1 MKKIIL
7 TAVFAMSLST
17 YAQVKVPAAS
27 PKIESEQVVGL
38 TEIELEY
45 ARPGVKGRTVFGDM
59 IPYGQIWRTG
69 ANENTKISFSDDV
82 IIGGN
87 HLPKGEYALYTIP
100 EKDSWTVIFYSD
112 TKSWGVPQNWD
123 DKKIAL
129 KAGAKLS
136 PTDFTEYLTIA
147 VNPIDNNSGEL
158 VISWEKTKATVP
170 FEVPTQK
177 KALQSIEKGLNAG
190 TSSARD
196 YFLAAQYLYTE
207 DIELKK
213 AMEFIEQSVK
223 MSDGETPFYVLRQKA
238 LIQAKLGDKKGA
250 IETAQKSSEAAA
262 KAGNKEYVRMNEQSI
277 KEWSE

>member
-17 YAQVKVPAAS
+17 YAQVKVPEAS

-82 IIGGN
+82 IIAGN

-129 KAGAKLS
+129 KVGAKLS
-136 PTDFTEYLTIA
+136 PTDFTEYLTIT

-250 IETAQKSSEAAA
+250 IETAQKSAEAAA
-262 KAGNKEYVRMNEQSI
+262 KAGNEEYVRMNKQSI
-277 KEWSE
+277 KEWSK